1 MTEIAQ
7 FSSPCGKN
15 YVQFGYILNLFQE
28 TKKEVLII
36 NSFFKE
42 DRYDCMKYNRTGE
55 SGLLLPAMS
64 FGIWHSFG
72 YGSSYENARK
82 LICGCFDMGITHI
95 DAANNYGPP
104 EGSAE
109 ETLGRILKQDLKGY
123 RDELIISSKAGYV
136 MNKSPYGDGGSKK
149 YLVSSLDASLKRMGL
164 DYVDIFYHHRPDTK
178 TPLWETM
185 DALAGIVRSGKALY
199 IGLSNYSPDQLKEAS
214 LMLKSMGVRCLIHQH
229 HYSMLFRETE
239 SLIPVMEEEGI
250 GGIAFCPLEQ
260 GILTGKYLNGIPED
274 SRAAGHSQF
283 LNAERITKEQ
293 LDKVRSLNEIA
304 GERGQSLA
312 QMALVWALKKGK
324 LTSVILGA
332 SRLSQIEENVK
343 ALENPGFTEEEL
355 TRIEAILA

>member
-1 MTEIAQ
+1 
-7 FSSPCGKN
+7 
-15 YVQFGYILNLFQE
+15 
-28 TKKEVLII
+28 
-36 NSFFKE
+36 
-42 DRYDCMKYNRTGE
+42 MKYNRTGK

-72 YGSSYENARK
+72 YESSYENARS
-82 LICGCFDMGITHI
+82 LILGCFDMGITHI

-109 ETLGRILKQDLKGY
+109 EAFGRIIRQDLKPY
-123 RDELIISSKAGYV
+123 RDELIISSKAGYI
-136 MNKSPYGDGGSKK
+136 MNNSPYGDGGSKK

-164 DYVDIFYHHRPDTK
+164 DYVDIFYHHRPDPD
-178 TPLWETM
+178 TPLWETI

-199 IGLSNYSPDQLKEAS
+199 IGLSNYNAGQLKEAS

-229 HYSMLFRETE
+229 HYSMLHRETE

-260 GILTGKYLNGIPED
+260 GILTGKYLNGIPGD
-274 SRAAGHSQF
+274 SRAAGHSRF
-283 LNAERITKEQ
+283 LSAERITKEQ
-293 LDKVRSLNEIA
+293 LDKVRRLDEIA
-304 GERGQSLA
+304 KERGQSLA

-332 SRLSQIEENVK
+332 SKISQIEENVE
-343 ALENPGFTEEEL
+343 ALNNPGFSQEEL
-355 TRIEAILA
+355 ERIEEILA

>member
-1 MTEIAQ
+1 
-7 FSSPCGKN
+7 
-15 YVQFGYILNLFQE
+15 
-28 TKKEVLII
+28 
-36 NSFFKE
+36 
-42 DRYDCMKYNRTGE
+42 
-55 SGLLLPAMS
+55 
-64 FGIWHSFG
+64 
-72 YGSSYENARK
+72 
-82 LICGCFDMGITHI
+82 MGITHI

-109 ETLGRILKQDLKGY
+109 EAFGQIMRQDLQPY

-136 MNKSPYGDGGSKK
+136 MNNSPYGDGGSKK

-164 DYVDIFYHHRPDTK
+164 DYVDIFYHHRPDPD

-199 IGLSNYSPDQLKEAS
+199 IGLSNYNAEQLKEAS

-229 HYSMLFRETE
+229 HYSMLHRETE

-260 GILTGKYLNGIPED
+260 GILTGKYLNGIPDD

-283 LNAERITKEQ
+283 LSAERITDEQ
-293 LDKVRSLNEIA
+293 LDKVRKLDEIA
-304 GERGQSLA
+304 KERGQSLA
-312 QMALVWALKKGK
+312 QMALVWALEKGK

-332 SRLSQIEENVK
+332 SKITQIEENVE
-343 ALENPGFTEEEL
+343 ALKNSDFTQEEL
-355 TRIEAILA
+355 EKIEAILA

>member
-1 MTEIAQ
+1 MKSV
-7 FSSPCGKN
+7 FR
-15 YVQFGYILNLFQE
+15 
-28 TKKEVLII
+28 
-36 NSFFKE
+36 E
-42 DRYDCMKYNRTGE
+42 DRYSSMKYNRTGK

-72 YGSSYENARK
+72 HGSSYENARR
-82 LICGCFDMGITHI
+82 LILGCFDMGITHI

-109 ETLGRILKQDLKGY
+109 EVFGQIMRQDLQPY

-136 MNKSPYGDGGSKK
+136 MNNSPYGDGGSKK

-164 DYVDIFYHHRPDTK
+164 DYVDIFYHHRPDPD

-199 IGLSNYSPDQLKEAS
+199 IGLSNYNVEQLKEAS

-229 HYSMLFRETE
+229 HYSMLHRETE

-260 GILTGKYLNGIPED
+260 GILTGKYLNGIPDD

-283 LNAERITKEQ
+283 LSAERITDEQ
-293 LDKVRSLNEIA
+293 LDKVRKLDEIA
-304 GERGQSLA
+304 KERGQSLA
-312 QMALVWALKKGK
+312 QMALVWALEKGK

-332 SRLSQIEENVK
+332 SKITQIEENVE
-343 ALENPGFTEEEL
+343 ALKNSDFTQEEL
-355 TRIEAILA
+355 ERIEAILA

>member
-1 MTEIAQ
+1 MKSV
-7 FSSPCGKN
+7 FR
-15 YVQFGYILNLFQE
+15 
-28 TKKEVLII
+28 
-36 NSFFKE
+36 E
-42 DRYDCMKYNRTGE
+42 DRYSSMKYNRTGK

-64 FGIWHSFG
+64 FGIWHNFG
-72 YGSSYENARK
+72 RGSSYENARR
-82 LICGCFDMGITHI
+82 LILGCFDMGITHI

-109 ETLGRILKQDLKGY
+109 EAFGQIMRQDLQPY

-136 MNKSPYGDGGSKK
+136 MNNSPYGDGGSKK

-164 DYVDIFYHHRPDTK
+164 DYVDIFYHHRPDPD

-199 IGLSNYSPDQLKEAS
+199 IGLSNYNAEQLKEAS

-229 HYSMLFRETE
+229 HYSMLHRETE

-260 GILTGKYLNGIPED
+260 GILTGKYLNGIPDD

-283 LNAERITKEQ
+283 LSVERITDEQ
-293 LDKVRSLNEIA
+293 LDKVRKLDEIA
-304 GERGQSLA
+304 KERGQSLA
-312 QMALVWALKKGK
+312 QMALVWALEKGK

-332 SRLSQIEENVK
+332 SKITQIEENVE
-343 ALENPGFTEEEL
+343 ALKNSDFTQEEL
-355 TRIEAILA
+355 EKIEAILA

>member
-1 MTEIAQ
+1 
-7 FSSPCGKN
+7 
-15 YVQFGYILNLFQE
+15 
-28 TKKEVLII
+28 
-36 NSFFKE
+36 
-42 DRYDCMKYNRTGE
+42 MKYNRTGK

-72 YGSSYENARK
+72 YESSYENARS
-82 LICGCFDMGITHI
+82 LILGCFDMGITHI

-109 ETLGRILKQDLKGY
+109 EAFGRIIRQDLKPY
-123 RDELIISSKAGYV
+123 RDELIISSKAGYI
-136 MNKSPYGDGGSKK
+136 MNNSPYGDGGSKK

-164 DYVDIFYHHRPDTK
+164 DYVDIFYHHRPDPD

-199 IGLSNYSPDQLKEAS
+199 IGLSNYNAGQLKEAS

-229 HYSMLFRETE
+229 HYSMLHRETE
-239 SLIPVMEEEGI
+239 SLIPIMEEEGI

-260 GILTGKYLNGIPED
+260 GILTGKYLNGIPGD
-274 SRAAGHSQF
+274 SRAAGHSRF
-283 LNAERITKEQ
+283 LSAERITKEQ
-293 LDKVRSLNEIA
+293 LDKVRRLDEIA
-304 GERGQSLA
+304 KERGQSLA

-332 SRLSQIEENVK
+332 SKISQIEENVE
-343 ALENPGFTEEEL
+343 ALNNPGFSQEEL
-355 TRIEAILA
+355 ERIEEILA

>member
-1 MTEIAQ
+1 MKSV
-7 FSSPCGKN
+7 FR
-15 YVQFGYILNLFQE
+15 
-28 TKKEVLII
+28 
-36 NSFFKE
+36 E
-42 DRYDCMKYNRTGE
+42 DRYSSMKYNRTGK

-64 FGIWHSFG
+64 FGIWHNFG
-72 YGSSYENARK
+72 RGSSYENARR
-82 LICGCFDMGITHI
+82 LILGCFDMGITHI

-109 ETLGRILKQDLKGY
+109 EAFGQIMRQDLQPY

-136 MNKSPYGDGGSKK
+136 MNNSPYGDGGSKK

-164 DYVDIFYHHRPDTK
+164 DYVDIFYHHRPDPD

-199 IGLSNYSPDQLKEAS
+199 IGLSNYNVEQLKEAS

-229 HYSMLFRETE
+229 HYSMLHRETE

-260 GILTGKYLNGIPED
+260 GILTGKYLNGIPDD

-283 LNAERITKEQ
+283 LSAERITDEQ
-293 LDKVRSLNEIA
+293 LDKVRKLDEIA
-304 GERGQSLA
+304 KERGQSLA
-312 QMALVWALKKGK
+312 QMALVWALEKGK

-332 SRLSQIEENVK
+332 SKITQIEENVE
-343 ALENPGFTEEEL
+343 ALKNSDFTQEEL
-355 TRIEAILA
+355 EKIEAILA

>member
-1 MTEIAQ
+1 MKSV
-7 FSSPCGKN
+7 FR
-15 YVQFGYILNLFQE
+15 
-28 TKKEVLII
+28 
-36 NSFFKE
+36 E
-42 DRYDCMKYNRTGE
+42 DRYSSMKYNRTGK

-64 FGIWHSFG
+64 FGIWHNFG
-72 YGSSYENARK
+72 RGSSYENARR
-82 LICGCFDMGITHI
+82 LILGCFDMGITHI

-109 ETLGRILKQDLKGY
+109 EAFGQIKRQDLQPY

-136 MNKSPYGDGGSKK
+136 MNNSPYGDGGSKK

-164 DYVDIFYHHRPDTK
+164 DYVDIFYHHRPDPD

-199 IGLSNYSPDQLKEAS
+199 IGLSNYNVEQLKEAS

-229 HYSMLFRETE
+229 HYSMLHRETE

-260 GILTGKYLNGIPED
+260 GILTGKYLNGIPDD

-283 LNAERITKEQ
+283 LSAERITDEQ
-293 LDKVRSLNEIA
+293 LDKVRKLDEIA
-304 GERGQSLA
+304 KERGQSLA
-312 QMALVWALKKGK
+312 QMALVWALEKGK

-332 SRLSQIEENVK
+332 SKITQIEENVE
-343 ALENPGFTEEEL
+343 ALKNSDFTQEEL
-355 TRIEAILA
+355 EKIEAILA

>member
-1 MTEIAQ
+1 MKSV
-7 FSSPCGKN
+7 FR
-15 YVQFGYILNLFQE
+15 
-28 TKKEVLII
+28 
-36 NSFFKE
+36 E
-42 DRYDCMKYNRTGE
+42 DRYSSMKYNRTGK

-64 FGIWHSFG
+64 FGIWHNFG
-72 YGSSYENARK
+72 RGSSYENARR
-82 LICGCFDMGITHI
+82 LILGCFDMGITHI

-109 ETLGRILKQDLKGY
+109 EAFGQIMRQDLQPY

-136 MNKSPYGDGGSKK
+136 MNNSPYGDGGSKK

-164 DYVDIFYHHRPDTK
+164 DYVDIFYHHRPDPD

-185 DALAGIVRSGKALY
+185 DALAGIVRLGKALY
-199 IGLSNYSPDQLKEAS
+199 IGLSNYNVEQLKEAS

-229 HYSMLFRETE
+229 HYSMLHRETE

-260 GILTGKYLNGIPED
+260 GILTGKYLNGIPDD

-283 LNAERITKEQ
+283 LSAERITDEQ
-293 LDKVRSLNEIA
+293 LDKVRKLDEIA
-304 GERGQSLA
+304 KERGQSLA
-312 QMALVWALKKGK
+312 QMALVWALEKGK

-332 SRLSQIEENVK
+332 SKITQIEENVE
-343 ALENPGFTEEEL
+343 ALKNSDFTQEEL
-355 TRIEAILA
+355 EKIEAILA

>member
-1 MTEIAQ
+1 MKSV
-7 FSSPCGKN
+7 FR
-15 YVQFGYILNLFQE
+15 
-28 TKKEVLII
+28 
-36 NSFFKE
+36 E
-42 DRYDCMKYNRTGE
+42 DRYSSMKYNRTGK

-64 FGIWHSFG
+64 FGIWHNFG
-72 YGSSYENARK
+72 RGSSYENARR
-82 LICGCFDMGITHI
+82 LILGCFDMGITHI

-109 ETLGRILKQDLKGY
+109 EAFGQIMRQDLQPY

-136 MNKSPYGDGGSKK
+136 MNNSPYGDGGSKK

-164 DYVDIFYHHRPDTK
+164 DYVDIFYHHRPDPD

-199 IGLSNYSPDQLKEAS
+199 IGLSNYNAEQLKEAS

-229 HYSMLFRETE
+229 HYSMLHRETE

-260 GILTGKYLNGIPED
+260 GILTGKYLNGIPDD

-283 LNAERITKEQ
+283 LSAERITDEQ
-293 LDKVRSLNEIA
+293 LDKVRKLDEIA
-304 GERGQSLA
+304 KERGQSLA
-312 QMALVWALKKGK
+312 QMALVWALEKGK

-332 SRLSQIEENVK
+332 SKITQIEENVE
-343 ALENPGFTEEEL
+343 ALKNSDFTQEEL
-355 TRIEAILA
+355 EKIEAILA

>member
-1 MTEIAQ
+1 MKSV
-7 FSSPCGKN
+7 FR
-15 YVQFGYILNLFQE
+15 
-28 TKKEVLII
+28 
-36 NSFFKE
+36 E
-42 DRYDCMKYNRTGE
+42 DRYSSMKYNRTVK
-55 SGLLLPAMS
+55 SGLFLPAMS
-64 FGIWHSFG
+64 FGIWHNFG
-72 YGSSYENARK
+72 RGSSYENARR
-82 LICGCFDMGITHI
+82 LILGCFDMGITHI

-109 ETLGRILKQDLKGY
+109 EAFGQIMRQDLQPY

-136 MNKSPYGDGGSKK
+136 MNNSPYGDGGSKK

-164 DYVDIFYHHRPDTK
+164 DYVDIFYHHRPDPD

-199 IGLSNYSPDQLKEAS
+199 IGLSNYNVEQLKEAS

-229 HYSMLFRETE
+229 HYSMLHRETE

-260 GILTGKYLNGIPED
+260 GILTGKYLNGIPDD

-283 LNAERITKEQ
+283 LSAERITDEQ
-293 LDKVRSLNEIA
+293 LDKVRKLDEIA
-304 GERGQSLA
+304 KERGQSLA
-312 QMALVWALKKGK
+312 QMALVWALEKGK

-332 SRLSQIEENVK
+332 SKITQIEENVE
-343 ALENPGFTEEEL
+343 ALKNSDFTQEEL
-355 TRIEAILA
+355 EKIEAILA

>member
-1 MTEIAQ
+1 
-7 FSSPCGKN
+7 
-15 YVQFGYILNLFQE
+15 
-28 TKKEVLII
+28 
-36 NSFFKE
+36 
-42 DRYDCMKYNRTGE
+42 
-55 SGLLLPAMS
+55 
-64 FGIWHSFG
+64 
-72 YGSSYENARK
+72 
-82 LICGCFDMGITHI
+82 MGITHI

-109 ETLGRILKQDLKGY
+109 EVFGQIMRQDLRPY

-136 MNKSPYGDGGSKK
+136 MNNSPYGDGGSKK

-164 DYVDIFYHHRPDTK
+164 DYVDIFYHHRPDPD

-199 IGLSNYSPDQLKEAS
+199 IGLSNYNAEQLKEAS

-229 HYSMLFRETE
+229 HYSMLHRETE

-260 GILTGKYLNGIPED
+260 GILTGKYLNGIPDD

-283 LNAERITKEQ
+283 LSAERITDEQ
-293 LDKVRSLNEIA
+293 LDKVRKLDEIA
-304 GERGQSLA
+304 KERGQSLA
-312 QMALVWALKKGK
+312 QMALVWALEKGK

-332 SRLSQIEENVK
+332 SKITQIEENVE
-343 ALENPGFTEEEL
+343 ALKNSDFTQEEL
-355 TRIEAILA
+355 EKIEAILA

>member
-1 MTEIAQ
+1 
-7 FSSPCGKN
+7 
-15 YVQFGYILNLFQE
+15 
-28 TKKEVLII
+28 
-36 NSFFKE
+36 
-42 DRYDCMKYNRTGE
+42 MKYNRTGK

-64 FGIWHSFG
+64 FGIWHNFG
-72 YGSSYENARK
+72 RGSSYENARR
-82 LICGCFDMGITHI
+82 LILGCFDMGITHI

-109 ETLGRILKQDLKGY
+109 EAFGQIMRQDLQPY

-136 MNKSPYGDGGSKK
+136 MNNSPYGDGGSKK

-164 DYVDIFYHHRPDTK
+164 DYVDIFYHHRPDPD

-199 IGLSNYSPDQLKEAS
+199 IGLSNYNVEQLKEAS

-229 HYSMLFRETE
+229 HYSMLHRETE

-260 GILTGKYLNGIPED
+260 GILTGKYLNGIPDD

-283 LNAERITKEQ
+283 LSAERITDEQ
-293 LDKVRSLNEIA
+293 LDKVRKLDEIA
-304 GERGQSLA
+304 KERGQSLA
-312 QMALVWALKKGK
+312 QMALVWALEKGK

-332 SRLSQIEENVK
+332 SKITQIEENVE
-343 ALENPGFTEEEL
+343 ALKNSDFTQEEL
-355 TRIEAILA
+355 EKIEAILA

>member
-1 MTEIAQ
+1 MKSV
-7 FSSPCGKN
+7 FR
-15 YVQFGYILNLFQE
+15 
-28 TKKEVLII
+28 
-36 NSFFKE
+36 E
-42 DRYDCMKYNRTGE
+42 DRYSSMKYNRTGK

-64 FGIWHSFG
+64 FGIWHNFG
-72 YGSSYENARK
+72 RGSSYENARR
-82 LICGCFDMGITHI
+82 LILGCFDMGITHI

-109 ETLGRILKQDLKGY
+109 EVFGQIMRQDLQPY

-136 MNKSPYGDGGSKK
+136 MNNSPYGDGGSKK

-164 DYVDIFYHHRPDTK
+164 DYVDIFYHHRPDPD

-199 IGLSNYSPDQLKEAS
+199 IGLSNYNVEQLKEAS

-229 HYSMLFRETE
+229 HYSMLHRETE

-260 GILTGKYLNGIPED
+260 GILTGKYLNGIPDD

-283 LNAERITKEQ
+283 LSAERITDEQ
-293 LDKVRSLNEIA
+293 LDKVRKLDEIA
-304 GERGQSLA
+304 KERGQSLA
-312 QMALVWALKKGK
+312 QMALVWALEKGK

-332 SRLSQIEENVK
+332 SKITQIEENVE
-343 ALENPGFTEEEL
+343 ALKNSDFTQEEL
-355 TRIEAILA
+355 ERIEAILA

>member
-15 YVQFGYILNLFQE
+15 YVQFGYILNLFHE

-149 YLVSSLDASLKRMGL
+149 YLVSSLDASLKRMRL
-164 DYVDIFYHHRPDTK
+164 DYVDIFYHHRPDTQ

-185 DALAGIVRSGKALY
+185 DALVGIVRSGKALY

-283 LNAERITKEQ
+283 LNAERITEEQ

-312 QMALVWALKKGK
+312 QMALVWALEKGK

-343 ALENPGFTEEEL
+343 ALENSGFTEEEL
-355 TRIEAILA
+355 TRIEAILR

>member
-7 FSSPCGKN
+7 FLSSREKK
-15 YVQFGYILNLFQE
+15 YIQLGYILKMFLE
-28 TKKEVLII
+28 TEKEVLTI
-36 NSFFKE
+36 NSLFRE
-42 DRYDCMKYNRTGE
+42 DRYDHMKYNRTGQ

-72 YGSSYENARK
+72 YGSNYENARR
-82 LICGCFDMGITHI
+82 LILGCFDMGITHI

-109 ETLGRILKQDLKGY
+109 ETLGKIIKQDLKPY

-164 DYVDIFYHHRPDTK
+164 EYVDIFYHHRPDPE

-199 IGLSNYSPDQLKEAS
+199 IGLSNYSPAQLKEAS
-214 LMLKSMGVRCLIHQH
+214 VMLKSMGVRCLIHQH
-229 HYSMLFRETE
+229 HYSMLHRETE
-239 SLIPVMEEEGI
+239 SLIPVMEGEGI

-283 LNAERITKEQ
+283 LNADRITKEQ
-293 LDKVRSLNEIA
+293 QGKVRSLNEIA
-304 GERGQSLA
+304 QERGQSLA
-312 QMALVWALKKGK
+312 QMALVWALKQGK

-332 SRLSQIEENVK
+332 SRIAQIEENVE
-343 ALENPGFTEEEL
+343 ALKNSDFTEEEL
-355 TRIEAILA
+355 RRIEEILA

>member
-1 MTEIAQ
+1 MKSV
-7 FSSPCGKN
+7 FR
-15 YVQFGYILNLFQE
+15 
-28 TKKEVLII
+28 
-36 NSFFKE
+36 E
-42 DRYDCMKYNRTGE
+42 DRYSSMKYNRTGK

-64 FGIWHSFG
+64 FGIWHNFG
-72 YGSSYENARK
+72 RGSSYENARR
-82 LICGCFDMGITHI
+82 LILGCFDMGITHI

-109 ETLGRILKQDLKGY
+109 EAFGQIMRQDLQPY

-136 MNKSPYGDGGSKK
+136 MNNSPYGDGGSKK
-149 YLVSSLDASLKRMGL
+149 YLVSSLDASLKRMGI
-164 DYVDIFYHHRPDTK
+164 DYVDIFYHHRPDPD

-199 IGLSNYSPDQLKEAS
+199 IGLSNYNVEQLKEAS

-229 HYSMLFRETE
+229 HYSMLHRETE

-260 GILTGKYLNGIPED
+260 GILTGKYLNGIPDD

-283 LNAERITKEQ
+283 LSAERITDEQ
-293 LDKVRSLNEIA
+293 LDKVRKLDEIA
-304 GERGQSLA
+304 KERGQSLA
-312 QMALVWALKKGK
+312 QMALVWALEKGK

-332 SRLSQIEENVK
+332 SKITQIEENVE
-343 ALENPGFTEEEL
+343 ALKNSDFTQEEL
-355 TRIEAILA
+355 EKIEAILA

>member
-1 MTEIAQ
+1 MKSV
-7 FSSPCGKN
+7 FR
-15 YVQFGYILNLFQE
+15 
-28 TKKEVLII
+28 
-36 NSFFKE
+36 E
-42 DRYDCMKYNRTGE
+42 DRYSSMKYNRTGK

-64 FGIWHSFG
+64 FGIWHNFG
-72 YGSSYENARK
+72 RGSSYENARR
-82 LICGCFDMGITHI
+82 LILGCFDMGITHI

-109 ETLGRILKQDLKGY
+109 EAFGQIMRQDLQPY

-136 MNKSPYGDGGSKK
+136 MNNSPYGDGGSKK

-164 DYVDIFYHHRPDTK
+164 DYVDIFYHHRPDPD

-199 IGLSNYSPDQLKEAS
+199 IGLSNYNVEQLKEAS

-229 HYSMLFRETE
+229 HYSMLHRETE

-260 GILTGKYLNGIPED
+260 GILTGKYLNGIPDD

-283 LNAERITKEQ
+283 LSAERITDEQ
-293 LDKVRSLNEIA
+293 LDKVRKLDEIA
-304 GERGQSLA
+304 KERGQSLA
-312 QMALVWALKKGK
+312 QMALVWALEKGK

-332 SRLSQIEENVK
+332 SKITQIEENVE
-343 ALENPGFTEEEL
+343 ALKNSDFTQEEL
-355 TRIEAILA
+355 ERIEAILA

>member
-1 MTEIAQ
+1 MFTIKSI
-7 FSSPCGKN
+7 FR
-15 YVQFGYILNLFQE
+15 
-28 TKKEVLII
+28 
-36 NSFFKE
+36 E
-42 DRYDCMKYNRTGE
+42 DRYSSMKYNRTGT
-55 SGLLLPAMS
+55 SGLMLPAMS

-72 YGSSYENARK
+72 YESSYENARR
-82 LICGCFDMGITHI
+82 LILGCFDMGITHI

-109 ETLGRILKQDLKGY
+109 EVFGQIIRQDLKPY

-136 MNKSPYGDGGSKK
+136 MNRSPYGDGGSKK

-164 DYVDIFYHHRPDTK
+164 DYVDIFYHHRPDPN

-199 IGLSNYSPDQLKEAS
+199 IGLSNYNAEQLKEAS

-229 HYSMLFRETE
+229 HYSMLYRETE

-260 GILTGKYLNGIPED
+260 GILTGKYLNGIPDD

-283 LNAERITKEQ
+283 LNAERITQEQ
-293 LDKVRSLNEIA
+293 LDKVRKLNKIA
-304 GERGQSLA
+304 KEREQSLA

-332 SRLSQIEENVK
+332 SRISQIEENVE
-343 ALENPGFTEEEL
+343 ALKNSDFTEEEL
-355 TRIEAILA
+355 RRIETILA

>member
-1 MTEIAQ
+1 
-7 FSSPCGKN
+7 
-15 YVQFGYILNLFQE
+15 
-28 TKKEVLII
+28 
-36 NSFFKE
+36 
-42 DRYDCMKYNRTGE
+42 MKYNRAGA
-55 SGLLLPAMS
+55 SGLMLPAMS

-72 YGSSYENARK
+72 YESSYENARK
-82 LICGCFDMGITHI
+82 LVLGCFDMGITHI

-109 ETLGRILKQDLKGY
+109 EALGRIIRQDLKPY

-164 DYVDIFYHHRPDTK
+164 DYVDIFYHHRPDPD

-199 IGLSNYSPDQLKEAS
+199 IGLSNYNAKQLKEAS

-229 HYSMLFRETE
+229 HYSMLYRETE

-260 GILTGKYLNGIPED
+260 GILTGKYLNGIPGD

-283 LNAERITKEQ
+283 LSAERITKEQ
-293 LDKVRSLNEIA
+293 LDKVRELNEIA
-304 GERGQSLA
+304 KEREQSLA

-332 SRLSQIEENVK
+332 SKLNQIEENVE
-343 ALENPGFTEEEL
+343 ALKNPSFTEEEL
-355 TRIEAILA
+355 GKIEAILT